1 MVVMDGDGQQPTVA
15 HVRKHAELRRCMGL
29 SVHVVIGTIS
39 VHIAVKM
46 QFLISRSPCAVPVK
60 TRVGIGASVLEA
72 LWVTQCMCTTPLSA
86 GIVAAAATISNMAS
100 VRYACGNGCVRRAAH
115 PRRSAKRAQALPSAS
130 HAQHLHP
137 PIWHPMISCTCAPS
151 GRRISAGVGLR
162 VYVDFDAIETFMKA
176 FNFDSRTSTMR
187 MGMTLAVTWLTH
199 LWTLRL
205 SHHTWTLRNSRHWKS
220 DAYVHS
226 RDAAVTR
233 RTCVRSH
240 GQNRQTREGCVVCA
254 SIILRAIVVR

>member
-1 MVVMDGDGQQPTVA
+1 MRWQS
-15 HVRKHAELRRCMGL
+15 L
-29 SVHVVIGTIS
+29 IGWP
-39 VHIAVKM
+39 
-46 QFLISRSPCAVPVK
+46 LIFIQLLVSDPYREV
-60 TRVGIGASVLEA
+60 
-72 LWVTQCMCTTPLSA
+72 
-86 GIVAAAATISNMAS
+86 IVAIQTFICAILTTLKFHNISQNIITIFIVILTCFTDSKNYPPAIASMVAYHTIIAAATIANMVS

-115 PRRSAKRAQALPSAS
+115 PRRSAKRAQALSSAS
-130 HAQHLHP
+130 RAQHLHP
-137 PIWHPMISCTCAPS
+137 PICHPMISCTCAPL
-151 GRRISAGVGLR
+151 GPRISAGVGLR
-162 VYVDFDAIETFMKA
+162 VYVDFDAIETYMKA

-226 RDAAVTR
+226 RDAATTR

-254 SIILRAIVVR
+254 